1 MSCWSVHVCSERS
14 SVVRRRSAGIVAVAC
29 LGPAADDAHWR
40 CVDAEWWPRALRR
53 QPRLTLGPLSHDTTT
68 RRGPSRAG
76 PTSQTTGHC
85 LPKACP
91 AHEVRRS
98 QRRLRHRHTSADPNS
113 FIQRVDS
120 AAPLG
125 YTTPPFPSLY
135 WPLPPSASRPSYLY
149 KPSDILRFTVYW
161 TLLLVGGVH
170 LITALWACAVQW
182 RNWKLIWIVVP
193 IFSILGGVEA
203 LLAGS
208 IVGGL

>member
-1 MSCWSVHVCSERS
+1 M
-14 SVVRRRSAGIVAVAC
+14 
-29 LGPAADDAHWR
+29 
-40 CVDAEWWPRALRR
+40 
-53 QPRLTLGPLSHDTTT
+53 
-68 RRGPSRAG
+68 
-76 PTSQTTGHC
+76 
-85 LPKACP
+85 
-91 AHEVRRS
+91 
-98 QRRLRHRHTSADPNS
+98 
-113 FIQRVDS
+113 DS